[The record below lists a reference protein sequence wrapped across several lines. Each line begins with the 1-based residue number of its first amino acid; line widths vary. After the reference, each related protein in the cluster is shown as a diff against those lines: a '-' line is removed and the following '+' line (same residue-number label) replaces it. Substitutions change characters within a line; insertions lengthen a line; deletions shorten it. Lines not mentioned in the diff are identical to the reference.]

1 MGSVWPP
8 PRAGDSFK
16 LPGPEQEADDAWTR
30 AELVARIVCD
40 RNLRRSCRLI
50 ALRGGGPLQEHWLRT
65 LGARFGNVVR
75 VPSNVTAEGL
85 NGDVDIE
92 ASILAGRRVN
102 GAGLIDRARDGL
114 LLVGASDLAS
124 AALAAITGALD
135 REVPVTV
142 IALDADELPP
152 TLNERVSAIV
162 DLHTLSWIAE
172 SGPDAF
178 AGPNFGHSSNT
189 AAPALAEVAIPDA
202 IATAILEA
210 TARMGGGG
218 MCTPLSIVGLAKA
231 VAGLEGRRAVSLK
244 DALMALRLRFA
255 ISQPSAHTPDQTE
268 AERDPAPSAPDE
280 APDRPNKQTGP
291 TEEHDMGA
299 DSSDGDVPPF
309 ENVVEAISSLLAT
322 SLADFGKTAANGTGG
337 SADAGARVASPR
349 GRPIGTSV
357 RPPYPGARLDVPA
370 TLRAAAPWQGLR
382 TKRNGALVSIRPSDF
397 RYVRRRDDAG
407 TTVLFVVDASG
418 SAATERMAEAKGA
431 VEKLL
436 AEAYARRDE
445 VALIAFRGGRAEL
458 VLPATRGLSVVRRR
472 LGALPGGGGTP
483 LASAIMLARDEV
495 WKIGRGGRSALTV
508 FLTDG
513 RGNVAL
519 DGRTGREATKG
530 DQERAARMFA
540 TDGGQALVIDTA
552 LRAGRHAKTLADR
565 LGARFVALP
574 RGDANGIAR
583 TVADA
588 VGQP

>member
-1 MGSVWPP
+1 M
-8 PRAGDSFK
+8 
-16 LPGPEQEADDAWTR
+16 
-30 AELVARIVCD
+30 CD

-50 ALRGGGPLQEHWLRT
+50 ALRGGGPLQDHWLRT

-85 NGDVDIE
+85 IGDVDIE
-92 ASILAGRRVN
+92 ASILAGTRVN
-102 GAGLIDRARDGL
+102 GAGLIGRAHDGL
-114 LLVGASDLAS
+114 LLVRASDLAP

-178 AGPNFGHSSNT
+178 TGPDFVHSSDT
-189 AAPALAEVAIPDA
+189 AAPALAEVAIPDT
-202 IATAILEA
+202 IASAILEV
-210 TARMGGGG
+210 TACMGAG
-218 MCTPLSIVGLAKA
+218 MRTPLSIVALAKA
-231 VAGLEGRRAVSLK
+231 VAGLEGRRVVSLE

-255 ISQPSAHTPDQTE
+255 ISQPPADTPDEPE
-268 AERDPAPSAPDE
+268 AERDPAPSTPDE
-280 APDRPNKQTGP
+280 APDRPNKQTEH
-291 TEEHDMGA
+291 TEAHDADA
-299 DSSDGDVPPF
+299 DSSNGDVPPF
-309 ENVVEAISSLLAT
+309 ENVVEAISSVLTT
-322 SLADFGKTAANGTGG
+322 SLSDFGKTAANGTGG
-337 SADAGARVASPR
+337 SADAGARAASPR

-382 TKRNGALVSIRPSDF
+382 TKRNGTLVSIRPSDF
-397 RYVRRRDDAG
+397 RYVRRRADAG

-472 LGALPGGGGTP
+472 LSALPGGGGTP
-483 LASAIMLARDEV
+483 LASAIMLARDEA

-519 DGRTGREATKG
+519 DGRTGREAARA

-540 TDGGQALVIDTA
+540 ADGGQALVIDTA
-552 LRAGRHAKTLADR
+552 LRAGRHARTLADE

-583 TVADA
+583 TVTDA